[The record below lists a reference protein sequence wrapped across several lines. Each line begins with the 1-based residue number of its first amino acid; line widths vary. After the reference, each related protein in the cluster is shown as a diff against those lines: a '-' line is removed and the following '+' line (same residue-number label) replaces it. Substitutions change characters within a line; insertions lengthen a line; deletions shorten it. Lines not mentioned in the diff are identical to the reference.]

1 MACEGYVMLN
11 LIQYLFFSYFYD
23 MKRIFGIFLLGAAAL
38 ASMSLAAQTRSAQ
51 IPGLR
56 PFDVDLKVMSKAEKD
71 SVRMVSELWNEY
83 VSSFTDEKISDQ
95 RRREMWVGGASDYLM
110 EFDDGNLLYGTF
122 RENRI
127 EDIRKVND
135 GTYEITVVTRSKLSG
150 DYEDWVECA
159 YRVCAMA
166 VAKARQ
172 GENPFRLCNYLD
184 ALALTLQKTEGR
196 GIVYYAPYYI
206 NIPKKTLTEV
216 SAFIRSFKSEYGI
229 SSPAVECIIE
239 PDADACAKAAG
250 IIFNVYQNPLMA
262 QEPLKYTNGHFYGRI
277 FHSGKILTNYF
288 DDRHDIV
295 LSILNNEYPD
305 ALPLMREGAA
315 LFHGGWMDYE
325 YSTLRSNLIK
335 FLSVNKDTNLAN
347 MDDLLDILVGI
358 SRPSSESA
366 EILIPLQYLVAAR
379 LAEIAYSKYGPW
391 KVKELLA
398 CESYADLPLKLG
410 TSLEQLFDL
419 LTSL

>member
-1 MACEGYVMLN
+1 
-11 LIQYLFFSYFYD
+11 
-23 MKRIFGIFLLGAAAL
+23 MKRIFGIFLFGAAAL

-172 GENPFRLCNYLD
+172 GENPKPFQ
-184 ALALTLQKTEGR
+184 ALQL
-196 GIVYYAPYYI
+196 
-206 NIPKKTLTEV
+206 
-216 SAFIRSFKSEYGI
+216 
-229 SSPAVECIIE
+229 
-239 PDADACAKAAG
+239 
-250 IIFNVYQNPLMA
+250 
-262 QEPLKYTNGHFYGRI
+262 
-277 FHSGKILTNYF
+277 SGCL
-288 DDRHDIV
+288 
-295 LSILNNEYPD
+295 
-305 ALPLMREGAA
+305 G
-315 LFHGGWMDYE
+315 
-325 YSTLRSNLIK
+325 
-335 FLSVNKDTNLAN
+335 
-347 MDDLLDILVGI
+347 
-358 SRPSSESA
+358 
-366 EILIPLQYLVAAR
+366 
-379 LAEIAYSKYGPW
+379 
-391 KVKELLA
+391 
-398 CESYADLPLKLG
+398 SYAAEDRR
-410 TSLEQLFDL
+410 QRNCL
-419 LTSL
+419 LCTLLY